1 MTEIP
6 PVEPVPSSTH
16 EPVPPEEQPSE
27 GTSAVPGLETP
38 LEAPVTGTS
47 ADEIPPFETP
57 AVEPSLHEAPKK
69 PSWFTRFGHWLF
81 NPDTRVGKFNRA
93 ALRVL
98 TFAVVLFAAGAMLV
112 YFWLYRPMQQAWQSS
127 QDELASTSQE
137 LAGVESELADL
148 KVDYEKAAG
157 EVDNLRTRYQV
168 MGMLSQVNDA
178 RAALLN
184 EDAAA
189 AQTALD
195 EAKKILGEALP
206 ALEMLDKDNA
216 AQIELRLSLSESEL
230 TTDPETALKDL
241 EILAN
246 GLTLTEK
253 ALAVGY

>member
-6 PVEPVPSSTH
+6 PVDPALPASPEDMPAEGQLLEST
-16 EPVPPEEQPSE
+16 PPAD
-27 GTSAVPGLETP
+27 GTEALLETSGV
-38 LEAPVTGTS
+38 EAPP
-47 ADEIPPFETP
+47 AEIPPIETP
-57 AVEPSLHEAPKK
+57 AVEAEPVEAPKK
-69 PSWFTRFGHWLF
+69 PSWISRLGRWWFNPETRFG
-81 NPDTRVGKFNRA
+81 RFNRA

-112 YFWLYRPMQQAWQSS
+112 YFWLYRPTQQAWQTS
-127 QDELASTSQE
+127 QEKLASTSQE

-157 EVDNLRTRYQV
+157 EVDNLRARYQV
-168 MGMLSQVNDA
+168 MGMLSLVNDA
-178 RAALLN
+178 RAALLSK
-184 EDAAA
+184 DAAA
-189 AQTALD
+189 AQTALV
-195 EAKKILGEALP
+195 EAKKLLGEALP
-206 ALEMLDKDNA
+206 ALEKLDKDNA